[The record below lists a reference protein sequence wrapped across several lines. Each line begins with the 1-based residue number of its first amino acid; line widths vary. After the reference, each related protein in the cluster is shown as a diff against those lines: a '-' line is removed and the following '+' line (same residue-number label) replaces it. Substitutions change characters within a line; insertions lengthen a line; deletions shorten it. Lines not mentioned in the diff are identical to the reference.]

1 MMIGWRWRAIF
12 GLALALIVAT
22 HLAGL
27 AGWPPGL
34 YTDEASIGYNAW
46 TIAHYGTD
54 QFGTAWPLLFRDFG
68 DYKGPISTYPLAPLM
83 LFLPLTTAV
92 TRLPSAFAGIALAA
106 AAGVLGWRVTQSRL
120 VALLVMLEA
129 AFEPWFFHTARI
141 DLEADLFTVLCF
153 VVALA
158 ALAGG
163 GAQRARSCA
172 LAGIALGL
180 APFTAQPGRF
190 FALIFLIL
198 VALTHLRSMRWRQ
211 LGLLA
216 GPVLLTTL
224 VVLLGSAGAAT
235 ARLGG
240 VSVINEFGLLHGLGA
255 WIANYFQ
262 YFSPDFLFVHGDPNP
277 RHSSGF
283 GGVLFITAL
292 PVLVLGVVSCVRRW
306 REPLCRLA
314 LAGLVAAPLGP
325 ALTTGFSA
333 RRDVVVLPFLL
344 LVFTYGWEA
353 ALPFLR
359 GHGARIAAAAAL
371 VAVVAG
377 AYFADY
383 AVAYPAR
390 AAGAFDTGLVPAIV
404 VAHNAAG
411 THRILVSPLIPDLDE
426 EAQFALLPPPGTA
439 NVEEELR
446 LVVMTGSSEL
456 DAAQPG
462 DVAILRGGEAAPAGY
477 TLIDEEAIT
486 GPRELFGTALR
497 VPLVDVYLRR

>member
-1 MMIGWRWRAIF
+1 MMVGWRWRAIF

-27 AGWPPGL
+27 ASSPPGL
-34 YTDEASIGYNAW
+34 YTDEASVGYNAW

-83 LFLPLTTAV
+83 LFLPLTSTV

-106 AAGVLGWRVTQSRL
+106 AAGVLGWRVTQSRV
-120 VALLVMLEA
+120 VALMVMLEA

-141 DLEADLFTVLCF
+141 NLEADLFTVLCF

-172 LAGIALGL
+172 VAGIALGL
-180 APFTAQPGRF
+180 APFAAQPGRF
-190 FALIFLIL
+190 FALIFLVL

-211 LGLLA
+211 LSLLA
-216 GPVLLTTL
+216 APVLLTTV
-224 VVLLGSAGAAT
+224 VVLAGTAGAAT

-240 VSVINEFGLLHGLGA
+240 VSVIGHNGLLAGVGA
-255 WIANYFQ
+255 WIGNYFQ
-262 YFSPDFLFVHGDPNP
+262 YVSPDFLFLQGDPNP

-292 PVLVLGVVSCVRRW
+292 PVLVLGVVSCARRW

-325 ALTTGFSA
+325 ALTTGISA
-333 RRDVVVLPFLL
+333 RRDVVFLPFLL
-344 LVFTYGWEA
+344 LVFTYGWES
-353 ALPFLR
+353 ALRFLC
-359 GHGARIAAAAAL
+359 GHVARIAGAAAL

-383 AVAYPAR
+383 VIAYPAR
-390 AAGAFDTGLVPAIV
+390 AAEAFDTGVVPAIV
-404 VAHNAAG
+404 AAHSAAG
-411 THRILVSPLIPDLDE
+411 THRILVSPRIPDLDE
-426 EAQFALLPPPGTA
+426 EAQFALLVPPGTA
-439 NVEEELR
+439 SVETELR
-446 LVVMTGSSEL
+446 LVVMTGAVQL
-456 DAAQPG
+456 DSAQPG
-462 DVAILRGGEAAPAGY
+462 DVAILSGGETAPAGY
-477 TLIDEEAIT
+477 ELIDEEAIT
-486 GPRELFGTALR
+486 GPRTLFGASQR
-497 VPLVDVYLRR
+497 VPLVDVYVRR